1 MVRPKNNETP
11 RQNNGDEEAVMSEG
25 ARRLERLSEEFV
37 RFERTVEELRF
48 LKLVAND
55 LKSFRKMIRLRK
67 YD

>member
-1 MVRPKNNETP
+1 
-11 RQNNGDEEAVMSEG
+11 MSEG